1 MSSHQNCNN
10 DLEDEPLVGPH
21 ENDDNISTGHEMK
34 QGPGSTPDEQHR
46 LRSNYVQ
53 GSVLDDTGAIQVL
66 TAGLV

>member
-1 MSSHQNCNN
+1 M
-10 DLEDEPLVGPH
+10 GPR
-21 ENDDNISTGHEMK
+21 EYDNISTGHEMK

-46 LRSNYVQ
+46 LRGNYVQ